1 MMKNI
6 SVVVWFA
13 VLTSLPLNAA
23 EWTYDGPTQGLDS
36 GSLSAFLAQD
46 AIQDGDTILLSTT
59 AGKEGVYTLQLDWSG
74 VEVTKSLTFRANPV
88 VSVKGNLLVTA
99 PAVRFE
105 GILVQKAGNDAR
117 TKTLV
122 TLRGSEAK
130 LMRAAFADCT
140 FNNADY
146 SSFSDKGNIINAEYA
161 DVLVTNVVFN
171 GCKSNQHGGCGYF
184 KDCHLS
190 VLDTVITNCQT
201 RANKVNGAGFAL
213 EQTVCGITNCQF
225 LCNGNAVAHS
235 PYNYGEALSVI
246 GGDSVEKCRLDVSNC
261 RFEGNYGVGAC
272 IGTASI
278 MTGAIRCADC
288 TFVGNTSLTSSLG
301 PVFCSYTGGA
311 SDDLSVSFER
321 CYMASNR
328 TATGSAVLYSS
339 CQLTMADCLIEANDG
354 GTMGAYQGNGGIL
367 TIYSPASFARCVF
380 RRNRIADDYDLGG
393 GGVFR
398 VPGNANRGELL
409 SCDSC
414 LFDSNAI
421 SGAKGGAV
429 FSGRGGTGTF
439 VNSTFIGNSAEH
451 GGSVFGCSGS
461 FNNYTSV
468 KVRFCTFADN
478 VSGDGVGCVCLSQ
491 STDSELVGCAF
502 ARNVS
507 SEDVP
512 EVSLVNNGKL
522 ALVSGCYLNVSSS
535 QAATLSDNILP
546 ADVPWSSSGIAREL
560 ADNKGQR
567 LFNGEILQTLALND
581 RSPLRNGAPYLAD
594 VAVDARNVMRI
605 PKNGRVDIGAYQFV
619 PPSGLMLLIR

>member
-1 MMKNI
+1 MKGTTLLLVGLV
-6 SVVVWFA
+6 S
-13 VLTSLPLNAA
+13 LTCLTLRGT
-23 EWTYDGPTQGLDS
+23 EWAYDGPTQGLTPEAFS
-36 GSLSAFLAQD
+36 TFLSQPD
-46 AIQDGDTILLSTT
+46 IKDGDTILISTK
-59 AGKEGVYTLQLDWSG
+59 AGKESVYTYQLDWSG

-88 VSVKGNLLVTA
+88 ASVRGDLLVTA
-99 PAVRFE
+99 SAVRFD
-105 GILVQKAGNDAR
+105 GILVQKAGQDTRN
-117 TKTLV
+117 KTLISLNGRPEGV
-122 TLRGSEAK
+122 ISAT
-130 LMRAAFADCT
+130 FADCT
-140 FNNADY
+140 FNSANY
-146 SSFSDKGNIINAEYA
+146 PSFSDKGNIINAEYA

-171 GCKSNQHGGCGYF
+171 GCTSNQHGGCGYF
-184 KDCHLS
+184 KDCRLS

-225 LCNGNAVAHS
+225 LCNGNGYPNS

-272 IGTASI
+272 IGTASV
-278 MTGAIRCADC
+278 MTGVVHCADC

-301 PVFCSYTGGA
+301 PVFCSYKGDV

-328 TATGSAVLYSS
+328 TASGSAVIYSACRLS
-339 CQLTMADCLIEANDG
+339 MADCVIEDNDG
-354 GTMGAYQGNGGIL
+354 GRMTETYGGIL
-367 TIYSPASFARCVF
+367 TICSPASFARCVF
-380 RRNRIADDYDLGG
+380 RRNRIVDDYGLGG

-414 LFDSNAI
+414 LFVSNAI

-478 VSGDGVGCVCLSQ
+478 VSGDGVGCVHLSQ

-502 ARNVS
+502 ARNVV
-507 SEDVP
+507 SEDVL
-512 EVSLVNNGKL
+512 EVSLTNNGKL
-522 ALVSGCYLNVSSS
+522 ALVSGCYLNVLSS

-560 ADNKGQR
+560 ADNKGQS

-619 PPSGLMLLIR
+619 PPSGLILLIR